1 MGEEIKDKINKIKED
16 VDALPTVGFGDY
28 VLHDHHND
36 IVDVFKE
43 LAELLQS
50 LPKKKTVPQVSVE
63 ITKGAMPAELSKTA
77 SASPPSVEITKGAMP
92 VELSKT
98 ASASPPSV
106 EITKGAMPVE
116 IIKRPQANL
125 THEETVS

>member
-1 MGEEIKDKINKIKED
+1 MGEEIKDKINKIKKD

-36 IVDVFKE
+36 IIDVLKE

-50 LPKKKTVPQVSVE
+50 LPKKKTVSPARVEITIKSAVEIVKTPEINLTLEVRKGASVE
-63 ITKGAMPAELSKTA
+63 IVKT
-77 SASPPSVEITKGAMP
+77 
-92 VELSKT
+92 
-98 ASASPPSV
+98 
-106 EITKGAMPVE
+106 
-116 IIKRPQANL
+116 PQTNI

>member
-36 IVDVFKE
+36 IIDVFKE

-50 LPKKKTVPQVSVE
+50 LPKKKSVPQVRVE
-63 ITKGAMPAELSKTA
+63 ITKGAMPA
-77 SASPPSVEITKGAMP
+77 
-92 VELSKT
+92 ELSKT